1 MIIITINKKNNVTI
15 YHTNNH
21 KIHTKQTE
29 EAKQKKTVRME
40 LHFFL
45 DEGGVVKLC
54 VWSGNRLFE
63 LLIKK
68 NALKSKPSVYLD

>member
-54 VWSGNRLFE
+54 V
-63 LLIKK
+63 
-68 NALKSKPSVYLD
+68 